1 MDIALYRIANIH
13 NMSIYI
19 HKATNYNI
27 CNKKIEG
34 IDHILVYVDVAVLGS
49 TPARTGNS
57 LNE

>member
-1 MDIALYRIANIH
+1 MRIY
-13 NMSIYI
+13 IYI

-49 TPARTGNS
+49 TPARTGNT

>member
-1 MDIALYRIANIH
+1 MNYTIEYRNHIIWVY
-13 NMSIYI
+13 IYI
-19 HKATNYNI
+19 KQLTIISAI
-27 CNKKIEG
+27 KKVEG